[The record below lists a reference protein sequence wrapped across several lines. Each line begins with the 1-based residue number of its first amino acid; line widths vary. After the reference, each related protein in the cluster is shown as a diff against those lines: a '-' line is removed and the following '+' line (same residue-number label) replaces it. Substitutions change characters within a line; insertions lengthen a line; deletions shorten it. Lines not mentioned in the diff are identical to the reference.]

1 MSPRRHQEEG
11 QTASSSTLQV
21 NINPRESDENPNW
34 RKNIIKRKEEKQEIT
49 ILHPEIITILI
60 KKPEDIAIIAQQ
72 LKDEIDT
79 KLQKTST
86 SFPKPT
92 IEEIVDEDS
101 HKNHTQNPLP
111 SDETIL
117 LEVKT
122 IELENEEEIIQ
133 TYLQSENIADLW
145 INKTNVSTELAKK
158 ENEKKEKKTLEQM
171 VPPQLIEYKAIFDE
185 GEATR
190 FPESRLWDHTIDLKP
205 DFIPKDCPIYPLSLP
220 EQGELQKFIDNNLE
234 KGYI

>member
-1 MSPRRHQEEG
+1 MSPRRHREEG

-34 RKNIIKRKEEKQEIT
+34 RKKFIKRKEDKQEIT
-49 ILHPEIITILI
+49 IVHPEITTIFI

-72 LKDEIDT
+72 LKDEIDM
-79 KLQKTST
+79 KLRKTSA

-117 LEVKT
+117 LEVKP
-122 IELENEEEIIQ
+122 IELENEEEIVQ
-133 TYLQSENIADLW
+133 AYLQSENIADLW

-171 VPPQLIEYKAIFDE
+171 VPPVKVYL
-185 GEATR
+185 T
-190 FPESRLWDHTIDLKP
+190 
-205 DFIPKDCPIYPLSLP
+205 
-220 EQGELQKFIDNNLE
+220 
-234 KGYI
+234 